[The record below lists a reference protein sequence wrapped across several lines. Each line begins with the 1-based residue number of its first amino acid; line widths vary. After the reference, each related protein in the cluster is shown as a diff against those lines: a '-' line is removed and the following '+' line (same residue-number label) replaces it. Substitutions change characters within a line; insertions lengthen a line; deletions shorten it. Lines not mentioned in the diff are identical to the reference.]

1 MSSVTRIVLD
11 VLKPRHPNA
20 IDFACVIADRNN
32 GCRVTM
38 TVTEVDEKTE
48 STMVVI
54 ESKTIDYNAIV
65 DAITSLGGSVHSIDE
80 VEVTSLSPRGH
91 KGALND
97 R

>member
-20 IDFACVIADRNN
+20 IDFASVIAERNN

-48 STMVVI
+48 TTVVVI
-54 ESKTIDYNAIV
+54 ESATIDYNSIV
-65 DAITSLGGSVHSIDE
+65 ETITSLGGSVHSIDE
-80 VEVTSLSPRGH
+80 VEVSSLGDTA
-91 KGALND
+91 ALNN

>member
-20 IDFACVIADRNN
+20 IDFASVIAERNK

-48 STMVVI
+48 TTVVVI
-54 ESKTIDYNAIV
+54 ESAAIDYNSIV
-65 DAITSLGGSVHSIDE
+65 ETITSLGGSVHSIDE
-80 VEVTSLSPRGH
+80 VEVSSLAHREDTA
-91 KGALND
+91 ALNE